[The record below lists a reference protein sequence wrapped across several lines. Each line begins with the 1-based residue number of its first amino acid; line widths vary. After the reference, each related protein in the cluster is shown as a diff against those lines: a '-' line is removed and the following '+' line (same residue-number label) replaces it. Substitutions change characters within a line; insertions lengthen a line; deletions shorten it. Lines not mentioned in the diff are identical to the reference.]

1 MIQAPDIGKVI
12 FEHTSD
18 SHVVELP
25 FGLGEWHL
33 PTGWH
38 LFGVDVS
45 PTKHVVFMVVA
56 AVLVFLTVWYAGRQ
70 VERLGGA
77 HGVRPAGPRPGRHDR
92 EAHLLPHVEDHRRR
106 RRVGAEPDPNARLEQ
121 LRKRRDAAA

>member
-1 MIQAPDIGKVI
+1 MMQVPDIGKVI

-45 PTKHVVFMVVA
+45 ATKQVVFMVIA
-56 AVLVFLTVWYAGRQ
+56 AVLVLLTVSYCFF
-70 VERLGGA
+70 
-77 HGVRPAGPRPGRHDR
+77 
-92 EAHLLPHVEDHRRR
+92 
-106 RRVGAEPDPNARLEQ
+106 
-121 LRKRRDAAA
+121 